1 MDYDTDNKTMATLR
15 RQLRRA
21 HEEYYR
27 RKRYD
32 KVDYYMLIAL
42 ISCNFLLK
50 KGTHLFMSTVLNCI
64 FYFCSDYMNCVMEA
78 LELEDTIRN
87 YEQRG
92 VSGW

>member
-32 KVDYYMLIAL
+32 TVDHHKLIAFIPCFL
-42 ISCNFLLK
+42 IKK
-50 KGTHLFMSTVLNCI
+50 KGSHLFMSTVLNFI
-64 FYFCSDYMNCVMEA
+64 FYFCSDYLNCVMKA

-92 VSGW
+92 ASGW

>member
-32 KVDYYMLIAL
+32 TVDNHMLIAF
-42 ISCNFLLK
+42 ISCF
-50 KGTHLFMSTVLNCI
+50 F
-64 FYFCSDYMNCVMEA
+64 
-78 LELEDTIRN
+78 
-87 YEQRG
+87 
-92 VSGW
+92 